1 MENVLQFETLERCM
15 NFRPNRLAGGIR
27 TWAWLAL
34 VLAAF
39 SMCAPFV
46 LAQENKSGDTPAM
59 QDMPGMDMSH
69 GSMSMEET
77 AAQQAKRVADKK
89 ESEFNH
95 HLAGFLVAVA
105 GIFLL
110 AQDKLSNRWPGAR
123 YVWPS
128 CFLSAGLYLALF
140 SDTEIWPVG
149 HETLWFAIRNNP
161 EDLQHKIFAV
171 ILLFLG
177 TVELQRARGKLKSA
191 WSAWAFPALGVAGA
205 VLLLFHHHSGGMHGP
220 NHREVMHHIQSEH
233 LGFSVTGGGIALT
246 KGLSEVQG
254 DPQGFFKKAWPV
266 LMIVLGVL
274 LMLYT
279 E

>member
-1 MENVLQFETLERCM
+1 MDFLQNGFAER
-15 NFRPNRLAGGIR
+15 IR
-27 TWAWLAL
+27 TWAWLVI

-39 SMCAPFV
+39 SIYSPLVF
-46 LAQENKSGDTPAM
+46 AQQNNSPNTPEM

-69 GSMSMEET
+69 DSMAMPET
-77 AAQQAKRVADKK
+77 PAQQAKRLADKR

-95 HLAGFLVAVA
+95 HLAGFLVMVA

-110 AQDKLSNRWPGAR
+110 AEDKLASRWPGAR

-128 CFLSAGLYLALF
+128 CFLLAGVYLALF

-149 HETLWFAIRNNP
+149 HQTLWYAIRTNP
-161 EDLQHKIFAV
+161 EDLQHKTFAV

-191 WSAWAFPALGVAGA
+191 WSAWAFPVLGVAGA
-205 VLLLFHHHSGGMHGP
+205 ILLLFHHHSAGMMGP
-220 NHREVMHHIQSEH
+220 NHMEVMHHIMSEH
-233 LGFSVTGGGIALT
+233 LGFAVTGGGIALT
-246 KGLSEVQG
+246 KGLSEIKGSLQA
-254 DPQGFFKKAWPV
+254 FFKRVWPL
-266 LMIVLGVL
+266 LMVVLGVL

>member
-1 MENVLQFETLERCM
+1 M
-15 NFRPNRLAGGIR
+15 NFLPDRPGGGIR

-77 AAQQAKRVADKK
+77 AAQQAKRAADKK

-95 HLAGFLVAVA
+95 HLAGFLVALA

-110 AQDKLSNRWPGAR
+110 AQDRLSSRWPGVR

-149 HETLWFAIRNNP
+149 HETLWYAIRDNP

-205 VLLLFHHHSGGMHGP
+205 VLLLFHHHSAGMHGP

-233 LGFSVTGGGIALT
+233 LAFSVTGCGIALT

-254 DPQGFFKKAWPV
+254 NPQGFFKKAWPV
-266 LMIVLGVL
+266 LMVVLGVL